1 MFNEYLD
8 KFQRFMIN
16 NDIDNN
22 INHMAEALY
31 MIHHNFIHSREEMK
45 QTFLNKY
52 ETLKCQSPISITEDA

>member
-31 MIHHNFIHSREEMK
+31 MIHHNFMHSREEMK
-45 QTFLNKY
+45 QTFLTSMKH
-52 ETLKCQSPISITEDA
+52 